1 MVVLGFYHKVKILHW
16 KLHLVVE
23 QQAMVMVGKVVVLYH
38 LMVIILLQKELHLVG
53 GVEAIVHLTIALGH
67 QIKIIVSCLSRR
79 QMYYL
84 LLMMTNA
91 LNK

>member
-1 MVVLGFYHKVKILHW
+1 M
-16 KLHLVVE
+16 VE